1 MFLNN
6 KIDLNLYQIIVVCTS
21 IIFADDRLFTL
32 PYLRPS
38 FPWQTPDQLSLVF
51 WSSDPDVLWSESL
64 TATNI
69 PLYWVRAWWHDSW
82 LIWFRNT
89 NTMSRHNFTQE
100 AKCVKS
106 DADYGTPQVCR
117 DVQMITTS
125 SWWWWHLLQ
134 DGTMT
139 AVRGRKAHQ
148 SISREVVELCEVN
161 E

>member
-1 MFLNN
+1 MY
-6 KIDLNLYQIIVVCTS
+6 IDYTCRWQIVYT
-21 IIFADDRLFTL
+21 TL
-32 PYLRPS
+32 S
-38 FPWQTPDQLSLVF
+38 QTKLSLTDS
-51 WSSDPDVLWSESL
+51 WSAVPSILIVWSWCIVKWASDSFQHSPSL
-64 TATNI
+64 
-69 PLYWVRAWWHDSW
+69 WVRAWWHDSW
-82 LIWFRNT
+82 LLWFRNT

-117 DVQMITTS
+117 DAQMITTS